1 MRREGRSTRFS
12 FRQITRKRA
21 ASGAGEICS
30 ADASPLDLRRRGG
43 GRLRGGVA
51 FAAAVPPG
59 PLFDSE
65 ELARGKFLIA
75 SPHSGGPYFHQSV
88 VLLLEYGPLG
98 AMGLIIN
105 RPTEVE
111 FAQLFPDDETLKGRS
126 ERAFFGG
133 PVERQ
138 RLLWLFR
145 SSAPPPESRRVIGDI
160 HVSGSIET
168 LHAVVASGDA
178 SSHFRVYVGLAG
190 WAPGQLEGEVAR
202 GGWLVAASDARAV
215 FEMDSGKIWREFIE
229 RSFRLQAAAG
239 SPASASSCGAKYDRS
254 GSLPADGRAEVRLG
268 RGRSVRY
275 PDPRYGP
282 SSASAGSSASAAAR
296 SWTMKAGRSSSSAAS
311 LAT

>member
-1 MRREGRSTRFS
+1 MRAHWIFGAV
-12 FRQITRKRA
+12 A
-21 ASGAGEICS
+21 AAACAAGF
-30 ADASPLDLRRRGG
+30 
-43 GRLRGGVA
+43 A

-59 PLFDSE
+59 PQFDSE
-65 ELARGKFLIA
+65 ELAKGKFLIA

-88 VLLLEYGPLG
+88 VLLLEYGPMG

-145 SSAPPPESRRVIGDI
+145 SSAPPPESRRVTGDI

-168 LHAVVASGDA
+168 LRAVVASGDA

-229 RSFRLQAAAG
+229 RSFRLQAGPPGRRRLPRAAA
-239 SPASASSCGAKYDRS
+239 PNMIE
-254 GSLPADGRAEVRLG
+254 AEVYQQVDELKSG
-268 RGRSVRY
+268 
-275 PDPRYGP
+275 
-282 SSASAGSSASAAAR
+282 
-296 SWTMKAGRSSSSAAS
+296 
-311 LAT
+311 